1 MKMLVYEPLDVG
13 YCFTLAEI
21 GLHPQSVCAQGPQ
34 HLYNQLCCII
44 SKGQA
49 NTRGETTY
57 NKSGSSINPAA
68 ENK

>member
-1 MKMLVYEPLDVG
+1 MEMLVYGPLDVG

-44 SKGQA
+44 SKGHQRR
-49 NTRGETTY
+49 NHIQQKWIEYKPCGG
-57 NKSGSSINPAA
+57 K
-68 ENK
+68 